1 METVPVIMKSKD
13 KFGVQ
18 YSKCLIAYSWFE
30 MARVRIIPKRSKDS
44 SGDTYYSECKMMEH
58 VLKKLFYYK
67 CFTGDRNQ
75 KLRYCQFNL
84 EKNEFSPEN
93 SNHLFYIINERL
105 FYEMITPHCD
115 EKYLTRCYVHKKLP
129 HDPPVL
135 ILGRIKNYVNLKI
148 TLDEDHLKLCMKIL
162 AYFHADM
169 MRLKHEDYM
178 LFNKFCK
185 KLYGMSDS
193 RCELKISIRE
203 FMEKLDER
211 DLGNNLLEKV
221 KRKCK
226 KYLDNLKN
234 VMTDDFST
242 IIHGHFVRSKV
253 MFKYKD
259 DKPFNIK
266 IVGWCTVKRGP
277 PSFDFGSIL
286 LTNLPAV
293 TNAAEL
299 ETFYR
304 KMLQFYLDNF
314 TDRYSTLPIRR
325 DDLEQ
330 NIIEKLLFSY
340 INHHYAISYHMN
352 YDRFNMHKMVLEM
365 FDKLGSLN

>member
-1 METVPVIMKSKD
+1 
-13 KFGVQ
+13 
-18 YSKCLIAYSWFE
+18 
-30 MARVRIIPKRSKDS
+30 
-44 SGDTYYSECKMMEH
+44 MMEH

-93 SNHLFYIINERL
+93 SNHLFYIIVSGTLFDLSPRFFNTSLVVKISPNYIYFVPSSYKNERL